1 MAGWRLLRPVVTTH
15 RKALVAVVG
24 WSAGAALPA
33 LVSGR
38 LIAIA
43 LDRGFLAGNAVLG
56 IAVLAGYTA
65 ALVAGAFAVR
75 QAMRPMGTFA
85 EAVRDHLVRTV
96 VRGGL
101 SEAVGGGPRRSGVA
115 SRLVNQVE
123 TARQIVSNLVM
134 SVTSAGLMVLAAA
147 AGLIALAPTALLA
160 LVPLAVVT
168 GASLVVLTR
177 VWRSRYLT
185 ALSRDETT
193 TDEVDTVLRGLRDVA
208 ACAAADRAMSD
219 LDLRLGTHAAAV
231 SRAADVSGARIGV
244 IGLAARVPL
253 LFLLLLA
260 PDFLASGTLTPGE
273 LAGAVVY
280 VVSGLEPAW
289 RATAEILGNQ
299 GVELSA
305 VLTRL
310 SGHAVVPEP
319 PASGLRP
326 PVRGTLALRA
336 VTFRYGEHSDPVLD
350 RADLVIEDGEWVV
363 VLGPSGI
370 GKSTLATVLI
380 GLERPGSGSVEFAG
394 LDLSV
399 YDATQLRLRTALI
412 PQEAYV
418 FSGTVRE
425 NLTMVAPDAPDAA
438 IHTTIHEVGL
448 DGLVARC
455 GGLDAQLVPQSLS
468 AGERQLIALGRVHLS
483 PARVVVLDEATC
495 HLDTAAEARA
505 EHAFHRR
512 GGTLVV
518 IAHRVTS
525 AARAHRVLVLD
536 ETGLHAK
543 TPTRTTEQAGLHDP
557 VAATSPTSPR

>member
-1 MAGWRLLRPVVTTH
+1 MFDVAGWQLLRPVITTH
-15 RKALVAVVG
+15 RKALMAVVG

-56 IAVLAGYTA
+56 VAVLAGYAA

-75 QAMRPMGTFA
+75 QAMRPMGAFA
-85 EAVRDHLVRTV
+85 EATRDHLVRTV

-101 SEAVGGGPRRSGVA
+101 AKAVAGGPHRSGVA

-147 AGLIALAPTALLA
+147 AGLIALAPAALLA

-168 GASLVVLTR
+168 GAGLIVLTR

-185 ALSRDETT
+185 ALTRDETT
-193 TDEVDTVLRGLRDVA
+193 TDEVETVLRGLRDVA
-208 ACAAADRAMSD
+208 ACAAADRAMTD
-219 LDLRLGTHAAAV
+219 LDVHLRTHAAAV
-231 SRAADVSGARIGV
+231 GRAADVGGTRIGV

-253 LFLLLLA
+253 LLLLLLA
-260 PDFLASGTLTPGE
+260 PDLLASGTLTPGQ

-289 RATAEILGNQ
+289 RAAAEILGNQ
-299 GVELSA
+299 GVELGA

-310 SGHAVVPEP
+310 SRHAATPVP
-319 PASGLRP
+319 ATTGLRP
-326 PVRGTLALRA
+326 PARGTLALRA

-350 RADLVIEDGEWVV
+350 RADLVVEDGEWVV

-370 GKSTLATVLI
+370 GKSTLATILI
-380 GLERPGSGSVEFAG
+380 GLEPPGSGSVEFAG
-394 LDLSV
+394 IDLPD
-399 YDATQLRLRTALI
+399 YHPTELRRRMALI

-425 NLTMVAPDAPDAA
+425 NLTMLAPDALDDA
-438 IHTTIHEVGL
+438 IHHTIHEVGL
-448 DGLVARC
+448 DRLVVRC
-455 GGLDAQLVPQSLS
+455 GGLDAHLVPQALS

-518 IAHRVTS
+518 IAHRLTS

-536 ETGLHAK
+536 ETGLHDK
-543 TPTRTTEQAGLHDP
+543 TQIRTTKPAELHDP
-557 VAATSPTSPR
+557 VATTNPS